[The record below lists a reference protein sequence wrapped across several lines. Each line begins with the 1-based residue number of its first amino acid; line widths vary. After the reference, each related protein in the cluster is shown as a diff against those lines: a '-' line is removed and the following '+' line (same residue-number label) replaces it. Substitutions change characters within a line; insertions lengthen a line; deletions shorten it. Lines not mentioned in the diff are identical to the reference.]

1 MMPATKQ
8 AAQLGQRDL
17 AITLLALLS
26 VLAWDFS
33 GLDLPLARLFGSADG
48 FHLREAW
55 LTSHLL
61 HEGGRGLAWLL
72 LIWQGLH
79 AFALKPLPL
88 TPPRRERRYWL
99 GVAIA
104 SIVFVPALKRVT
116 MSSCPWEL
124 SEFGGVASYVPHWLL
139 GVYDGGPGHCFPSG
153 HAIAAF
159 GFFGLYFLWRPY
171 RPVLARTLLGLVL
184 AFGPRRTVWAES
196 NLSPK
201 SRVFHVE
208 PLCSWAEPS
217 TKATVTGT
225 AAAND
230 APSARIMNSCA
241 IRLLIIYTA
250 FRHRTITLFLHMKY
264 NPLLPNKL
272 RHMTLW
278 R

>member
-184 AFGPRRTVWAES
+184 AAGALFGLAQMARGAHYLSHILWTGLICWTFCVLADLNTRRRARAI
-196 NLSPK
+196 L
-201 SRVFHVE
+201 
-208 PLCSWAEPS
+208 A
-217 TKATVTGT
+217 GQ
-225 AAAND
+225 AAD
-230 APSARIMNSCA
+230 
-241 IRLLIIYTA
+241 
-250 FRHRTITLFLHMKY
+250 
-264 NPLLPNKL
+264 
-272 RHMTLW
+272 
-278 R
+278 